1 MSSQNEALCPVH
13 IYIDDSNLVKGGKKE
28 HNSVCLWSRN
38 FWIYDVNELHRIIMQ
53 KLNRRGTV
61 NFESPHLHFYG
72 SFLHRNPQIENLDQE
87 NRSNVTVFRCSRNS
101 MGQEKQVDT
110 KLCVDMVVKA
120 MATVASQGKCVFVL
134 VSGDSDMIPAVK
146 QAVECGFHVHVWS
159 WSKRLS
165 SEFRILA
172 RQERRV
178 KIFELDLYLYR
189 LKQ

>member
-1 MSSQNEALCPVH
+1 
-13 IYIDDSNLVKGGKKE
+13 
-28 HNSVCLWSRN
+28 
-38 FWIYDVNELHRIIMQ
+38 
-53 KLNRRGTV
+53 
-61 NFESPHLHFYG
+61 
-72 SFLHRNPQIENLDQE
+72 
-87 NRSNVTVFRCSRNS
+87 

-120 MATVASQGKCVFVL
+120 MATVASQ
-134 VSGDSDMIPAVK
+134 GDSDMIPAVK